1 MGWTRTAL
9 TPLGKLPGTSPTGH
23 QRWSRI
29 VWPYPFTQHW
39 TQGRTLTHTQGAY
52 PMGRRAAAI
61 EIDASVEAGKPPEEA
76 GGEDAASLFDAS
88 GDARVRIMRR
98 DNTSQKMVTHGY
110 FPPTVKEEDVANA
123 FGGGHYRAQ
132 LVIPDPAS
140 GLAKVKAGR
149 DFYIPG
155 AYKPP
160 AKITTFEDA
169 GPNGPM
175 SNPQTAAASVQL
187 PVPTGGDDLMAVLK
201 AGIINTLLEMMKTT
215 REAAKAPGTDPLL
228 LEFLRQQ
235 AEDRKAATEMQFKMM
250 EFMLKNS
257 NQPTGNSRAEVLDE
271 LAKFKE
277 VLGGTGGNNMDT
289 LKTMIETFREFRDAA
304 EDVAS
309 PHGTGDP
316 IMDSIPKLVEVVAEQ
331 HQLNK
336 QARTPQ
342 APRQIPV
349 PPSTTPQVN
358 TLPMPEI
365 PVWKQVLRSQGKKLL
380 ASAIAGH
387 DAEVI
392 AGTAILFA
400 PPHIKA
406 ALTEFFHRDEP
417 EVMADILA
425 EIPEMANHREWLS
438 DFVNNAQFRLF
449 PDEFNDDE
457 GVSPV
462 SSEDIADATAG
473 EGEGSD
479 GAA

>member
-1 MGWTRTAL
+1 
-9 TPLGKLPGTSPTGH
+9 
-23 QRWSRI
+23 
-29 VWPYPFTQHW
+29 
-39 TQGRTLTHTQGAY
+39 
-52 PMGRRAAAI
+52 MGRRNAAAI
-61 EIDASVEAGKPPEEA
+61 EIGQRAEPDEHVQEGKPPEEA
-76 GGEDAASLFDAS
+76 GGENAASLFDAS
-88 GDARVRIMRR
+88 GDARVRVFRR
-98 DNTSQKMVTHGY
+98 DDRSQKLVAHGF
-110 FPPTVKEEDVANA
+110 FPATVGEEEIAKA
-123 FGGGHYRAQ
+123 FGGGNYRAQ
-132 LVIPDPAS
+132 LVIPDPTT
-140 GLAKVKAGR
+140 GLQKIKHTR
-149 DFYIPG
+149 DFVIPG
-155 AYKPP
+155 LYRSPNR
-160 AKITTFEDA
+160 INTWDDA
-169 GPNGPM
+169 GPNGQGA
-175 SNPQTAAASVQL
+175 NPEAAAAATQSIVGI
-187 PVPTGGDDLMAVLK
+187 PTGGDDLMAVLK

-215 REAAKAPGTDPLL
+215 REATKAPGTDPLL